1 MGISSQL
8 LIVTDITCHKTARL
22 GVRNWESHRFLVRN
36 TWFSSFQDLGWDWEK
51 MLQDLHV
58 AGAAGWARTYACRGL
73 AHRATT
79 TNIPDRVRT
88 QARDL
93 TLPDSGLIGSVHTW
107 SPVTSQPA
115 TVNIPHTSVVPVIDM
130 SLTGMIPL
138 TLRHDSSHLF
148 NQRALQEHGKMGY
161 SGPRPPSVPG
171 VLATTLHHDP
181 VTWSSMIVEFSEWV
195 TCNYH
200 VWYSRRVRIAQ
211 NQSSRHVKSP

>member
-1 MGISSQL
+1 MGADSGDGGKGESVRIS
-8 LIVTDITCHKTARL
+8 ARL
-22 GVRNWESHRFLVRN
+22 PP
-36 TWFSSFQDLGWDWEK
+36 
-51 MLQDLHV
+51 
-58 AGAAGWARTYACRGL
+58 AARR
-73 AHRATT
+73 
-79 TNIPDRVRT
+79 
-88 QARDL
+88 
-93 TLPDSGLIGSVHTW
+93 
-107 SPVTSQPA
+107 
-115 TVNIPHTSVVPVIDM
+115 SVVPVIDM

-148 NQRALQEHGKMGY
+148 NQRALQERGKMGY